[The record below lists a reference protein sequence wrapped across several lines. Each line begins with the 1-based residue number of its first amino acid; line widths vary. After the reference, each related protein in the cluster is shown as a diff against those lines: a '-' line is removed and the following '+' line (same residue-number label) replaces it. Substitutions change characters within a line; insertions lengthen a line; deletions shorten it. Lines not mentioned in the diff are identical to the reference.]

1 MRGNDA
7 IRLRMMRVRRLGVF
21 DRIHLLLRLARP
33 AQVLVLIE
41 GNHTDPGHSL
51 TFCRLLIDG
60 RRAPIYIQ
68 HSAFS
73 IPSMFIGHIAVGL
86 AGKRATPGV
95 SLAAWLTSVQF
106 VDMLWPIFL
115 LLGLEHVRIAPG
127 ITRFTPLD
135 FYDYP
140 VTHSL
145 VGSIA
150 WAALFAGGCLL
161 WYRNARIALL
171 LGA

>member
-51 TFCRLLIDG
+51 TLCQLLIYDCRLLIDG

-106 VDMLWPIFL
+106 VDMLWQLFL
-115 LLGLEHVRIAPG
+115 LLGLE
-127 ITRFTPLD
+127 
-135 FYDYP
+135 
-140 VTHSL
+140 
-145 VGSIA
+145 
-150 WAALFAGGCLL
+150 
-161 WYRNARIALL
+161 
-171 LGA
+171 